1 MLAPQS
7 GTTLL
12 QVPADDCSPAMV
24 GSAAATAMVSAGLSD
39 MAATEVR
46 CVVEALCVDAVLRCA
61 EGPDLEPSIELRIQ
75 RVPGGME
82 LTLRDKGLPIAS
94 DRSAIRRAKQLAGIG
109 FVDHLSIVPISPEG
123 PTSTMTV
130 ALPAEVLH
138 PTLHQTDP
146 GEVPESAAGSDSA
159 ASSVDVEEVPFT
171 VRTMVPGD
179 AAAYAR
185 LVYRCYG
192 YDYKHSAYEPEGVD
206 AGLTSGLQLAA
217 IAEGPDG
224 EMIGHVAYR
233 RLRAGSPVVE
243 GGAGMVDARFRNRGV
258 LKAMGT
264 HLHEAIGTQQVNG
277 ILSEPVMVH
286 MATQRMAHLVGFDT
300 GVFLQ
305 YSNPRLVTG
314 FDSQD
319 KSERVSVL
327 CSYIP
332 LAPMTERSIY
342 PPISA
347 HRHVATVVEQSALV
361 RTVLAPQEPS
371 DVRGPSVLS
380 THADAPAGVVRIEVH
395 QAGPDLIEHII
406 GLLDDLVATGVSV
419 IHLDLPANDPDA
431 GWYASGIGQL
441 GFVYCALLPDC
452 GDDGDVLRLQYLT
465 DTTIHMD
472 DWQIDLP
479 ATADLVHAIIGDL
492 HTWEQGEIT
501 ARQERVESWRTAAL
515 QQS

>member
-12 QVPADDCSPAMV
+12 QVPADNCSPAMV

-39 MAATEVR
+39 MVATEVR

-61 EGPDLEPSIELRIQ
+61 EGPDPDPTVELRIQ

-109 FVDHLSIVPISPEG
+109 FVDHLSIVPISPDG

-138 PTLHQTDP
+138 PTLHRADQ
-146 GEVPESAAGSDSA
+146 GKAPESAAGSEPD
-159 ASSVDVEEVPFT
+159 ASSAGVEDIPFT

-179 AAAYAR
+179 SAAYAR

-264 HLHEAIGTQQVNG
+264 HLHESIASQQVTG

-332 LAPMTERSIY
+332 LAPMTERSVY

-361 RTVLAPQEPS
+361 RTVLAPEQPAEA
-371 DVRGPSVLS
+371 RGPSVLS
-380 THADAPAGVVRIEVH
+380 THADAGAGVVRIEVH

-431 GWYASGIGQL
+431 GWYSTGIGQL
-441 GFVYCALLPDC
+441 GFVFCALLPEC
-452 GDDGDVLRLQYLT
+452 GEDGDVLRLQYLT
-465 DTTIHMD
+465 DTAIHMD

-479 ATADLVHAIIGDL
+479 ATADLVHEVIGDL
-492 HTWEQGEIT
+492 HAWEQGEIA
-501 ARQERVESWRTAAL
+501 ARQERVQTWRTAAL